1 MLAILCAIKSFFEF
15 LVSSARTILDSLSIR
30 IALKVISSKLPI
42 GVATKYNVPVMLKKI
57 ISYAVLVFI
66 LTCCTLSS
74 NEYSKKE
81 EDIGEFKSK
90 DLVLS
95 SSRLNSNIDI
105 IFFEDKNVLQKS
117 FLEGIKNG
125 FFILREGQKRNS
137 EINFIDFSK
146 EKSFNCSKISTK
158 TKKIIYL
165 NGNLVDIL
173 NSCNLKNNNNIL
185 VIVGLKEKVKLNLN
199 FIDPF
204 YDYVDYLYS
213 SDPKILRE
221 ESVVL
226 TDRELKAENYFLI
239 EKKSNIEKKISDLFE
254 INKSANRKR
263 ELERITQNRI
273 YQTPRFRK
281 DVKKIII
288 DTKEVSAERVIP
300 AINFNL
306 IFEPEIYILPGQLD
320 LWRFSKKEFNSN
332 LKGLEHPVLLNNN
345 FLFDDE
351 FSNKKIREKL
361 FYALGF
367 DSLLFFG
374 RGINSRFNGLL
385 GEYSKNANRIFIK
398 PEKIDF

>member
-1 MLAILCAIKSFFEF
+1 M
-15 LVSSARTILDSLSIR
+15 LDSLRIR

-57 ISYAVLVFI
+57 ISYVVLVFI

-81 EDIGEFKSK
+81 DDIDEFKSK

-105 IFFEDKNVLQKS
+105 VFFEDKTAFQKS

-137 EINFIDFSK
+137 QINFIDFSK
-146 EKSFNCSKISTK
+146 GKFFDCSKILTK
-158 TKKIIYL
+158 TKKIIFL
-165 NGNLVDIL
+165 NSNLVDVL
-173 NSCNLKNNNNIL
+173 NNCNLKNNNNIL

-213 SDPKILRE
+213 SDPEILRE

-239 EKKSNIEKKISDLFE
+239 EKQSNIENRISNLFE
-254 INKSANRKR
+254 INKSSNRKR

-288 DTKEVSAERVIP
+288 NTKEVTAERIIP

-332 LKGLEHPVLLNNN
+332 LKGLEHPIFLNNN

-351 FSNKKIREKL
+351 FSKKQIQEKL

-367 DSLLFFG
+367 DSLLFLG
-374 RGINSRFNGLL
+374 RGINTRFKGLL
-385 GEYSKNANRIFIK
+385 GEYTKDENRIFIT
-398 PEKIDF
+398 PEKIGFQ

>member
-1 MLAILCAIKSFFEF
+1 M
-15 LVSSARTILDSLSIR
+15 LDSLSIR

-57 ISYAVLVFI
+57 ISYVVLLFI

-74 NEYSKKE
+74 NEYSKKVD
-81 EDIGEFKSK
+81 DIDEFKSK

-105 IFFEDKNVLQKS
+105 IFFEDKNALQKS

-165 NGNLVDIL
+165 DDNLVDIL
-173 NSCNLKNNNNIL
+173 NNCNLKNNNNIL

-199 FIDPF
+199 LNFIDPF

-213 SDPKILRE
+213 SDPEILRE

-239 EKKSNIEKKISDLFE
+239 EKKSNIENRISNLFE
-254 INKSANRKR
+254 INRSLNRKR

-288 DTKEVSAERVIP
+288 NTKEVSAERIIP

-332 LKGLEHPVLLNNN
+332 LKGLEHPILLNDN
-345 FLFDDE
+345 FLFDEE
-351 FSNKKIREKL
+351 FSKKQIQEKL

-367 DSLLFFG
+367 DSLLFLG
-374 RGINSRFNGLL
+374 KGINTRFNGLL
-385 GEYSKNANRIFIK
+385 GEYRKDENRIFIT
-398 PEKIDF
+398 PEKIGF

>member
-1 MLAILCAIKSFFEF
+1 M
-15 LVSSARTILDSLSIR
+15 LDSLSIR

-57 ISYAVLVFI
+57 ISYVVLVFI

-81 EDIGEFKSK
+81 DDIDEFKSK

-105 IFFEDKNVLQKS
+105 VFFEDKTAFQKS

-125 FFILREGQKRNS
+125 FFTLRESQRRNS
-137 EINFIDFSK
+137 QINFIDFSK
-146 EKSFNCSKISTK
+146 EKSLDCSNILTK
-158 TKKIIYL
+158 TKKIIFL
-165 NGNLVDIL
+165 DSNLVDIL

-185 VIVGLKEKVKLNLN
+185 VIAGLKEKVKLNLN

-213 SDPKILRE
+213 SDPEILRE

-239 EKKSNIEKKISDLFE
+239 EKQSNIENRISNLFE
-254 INKSANRKR
+254 INKSSNRKR

-288 DTKEVSAERVIP
+288 NTKEVSAERIIP

-332 LKGLEHPVLLNNN
+332 LKGLEHPIFLNNN
-345 FLFDDE
+345 FLFDNE
-351 FSNKKIREKL
+351 FSKKQIQEKL

-367 DSLLFFG
+367 DSLLFLG
-374 RGINSRFNGLL
+374 RGITTRFKGLL
-385 GEYSKNANRIFIK
+385 GEYTKDENRIFIT
-398 PEKIDF
+398 PEKIGFK

>member
-1 MLAILCAIKSFFEF
+1 M
-15 LVSSARTILDSLSIR
+15 LDSLSIR
-30 IALKVISSKLPI
+30 IALKVMSSKLPI
-42 GVATKYNVPVMLKKI
+42 GVATKYNVPVMLNKI
-57 ISYAVLVFI
+57 ISYVVLVFI

-81 EDIGEFKSK
+81 DDIDEFKSK
-90 DLVLS
+90 DLILS

-105 IFFEDKNVLQKS
+105 VFFEDKTAFQKS

-125 FFILREGQKRNS
+125 FFTLREGQKRNS
-137 EINFIDFSK
+137 QINFIDFSK
-146 EKSFNCSKISTK
+146 GKFFDCSKILTK
-158 TKKIIYL
+158 TKKIIFL
-165 NGNLVDIL
+165 NNNLVDIL
-173 NSCNLKNNNNIL
+173 NSCNLKNSNNIL

-213 SDPKILRE
+213 SDPEILRE
-221 ESVVL
+221 GSVVL
-226 TDRELKAENYFLI
+226 TDKELKAENYFLI
-239 EKKSNIEKKISDLFE
+239 EKQSNIENRISNLFE
-254 INKSANRKR
+254 INKSSNRKR

-288 DTKEVSAERVIP
+288 NTKEVSAERIIP

-306 IFEPEIYILPGQLD
+306 IFEPEIYTLPGQLD
-320 LWRFSKKEFNSN
+320 LWRFSKKEFNSK
-332 LKGLEHPVLLNNN
+332 LKGLEHPILLNNE

-351 FSNKKIREKL
+351 FSKKQIQEKL

-367 DSLLFFG
+367 DSLLFLG

-385 GEYSKNANRIFIK
+385 GEYTKDENRIFIT
-398 PEKIDF
+398 PEKIGFQ

>member
-1 MLAILCAIKSFFEF
+1 M
-15 LVSSARTILDSLSIR
+15 LDSLSIR

-57 ISYAVLVFI
+57 ISYVVLLFI

-81 EDIGEFKSK
+81 DDINEFKSK

-105 IFFEDKNVLQKS
+105 VFFEDKTAYQKS

-125 FFILREGQKRNS
+125 FFTLREGQKRNS
-137 EINFIDFSK
+137 QINFIDFSK
-146 EKSFNCSKISTK
+146 EKYFDCSKILTK
-158 TKKIIYL
+158 TKKIIFL
-165 NGNLVDIL
+165 NNNLVDIL

-185 VIVGLKEKVKLNLN
+185 VIVGLKDKVKLNFN

-213 SDPKILRE
+213 SDPEILRE

-239 EKKSNIEKKISDLFE
+239 EKQSNIENRISNLFE
-254 INKSANRKR
+254 INKSSNRKR

-288 DTKEVSAERVIP
+288 NTKEVSAERIIP

-332 LKGLEHPVLLNNN
+332 LKGLEHPILLNDN
-345 FLFDDE
+345 FLFDEE
-351 FSNKKIREKL
+351 FSKKQIQEKL

-367 DSLLFFG
+367 DSLLFLG
-374 RGINSRFNGLL
+374 KGINTRFNGLL
-385 GEYSKNANRIFIK
+385 GEYRKDENRIFIT
-398 PEKIDF
+398 PEKIGFK

>member
-1 MLAILCAIKSFFEF
+1 M
-15 LVSSARTILDSLSIR
+15 LDSLSIR

-57 ISYAVLVFI
+57 ISYVVLVFI

-81 EDIGEFKSK
+81 DDINEFKSK
-90 DLVLS
+90 DLILS

-105 IFFEDKNVLQKS
+105 VFFEDKTAFQKS

-137 EINFIDFSK
+137 QINFIDFSK
-146 EKSFNCSKISTK
+146 GKFFDCSKILTK
-158 TKKIIYL
+158 TKKIIFL
-165 NGNLVDIL
+165 NSNLVDVL
-173 NSCNLKNNNNIL
+173 NNCNLKNNNNIL

-213 SDPKILRE
+213 SDPEILRE

-226 TDRELKAENYFLI
+226 TDRELKADNYFLI
-239 EKKSNIEKKISDLFE
+239 EKQSNIENRISNLFE
-254 INKSANRKR
+254 INKSSNRKR

-288 DTKEVSAERVIP
+288 NTKEVSAERIIP

-332 LKGLEHPVLLNNN
+332 LKGFEHPILLNNS

-351 FSNKKIREKL
+351 FSKKQIQEKL

-367 DSLLFFG
+367 DSLLFLG
-374 RGINSRFNGLL
+374 RGINTRFNGLL
-385 GEYSKNANRIFIK
+385 GEYTKDDNRIFIT
-398 PEKIDF
+398 PEKIGFQ

>member
-1 MLAILCAIKSFFEF
+1 M
-15 LVSSARTILDSLSIR
+15 LDSLSIL

-57 ISYAVLVFI
+57 ISHVVLVFI

-74 NEYSKKE
+74 NEYSQKE
-81 EDIGEFKSK
+81 NEIEEFKSK

-105 IFFEDKNVLQKS
+105 IFFEDKNAYQKS
-117 FLEGIKNG
+117 FLEGVKNG
-125 FFILREGQKRNS
+125 FFILRAGQKRNS

-146 EKSFNCSKISTK
+146 EKSFDCSKVSTK
-158 TKKIIYL
+158 TKKLIYL
-165 NGNLVDIL
+165 NSKLIDFL

-185 VIVGLKEKVKLNLN
+185 VIIGLEDKVKLNLN
-199 FIDPF
+199 YIDPF
-204 YDYVDYLYS
+204 YDYVDYLYN
-213 SDPKILRE
+213 SDPEILRE

-226 TDRELKAENYFLI
+226 TDRDLKAENYFLI
-239 EKKSNIEKKISDLFE
+239 EKKSNIEKRISDFFE
-254 INKSANRKR
+254 INKSSNRKR

-281 DVKKIII
+281 DIKKIIVN
-288 DTKEVSAERVIP
+288 TKEVSAERIIP

-320 LWRFSKKEFNSN
+320 LWRFSKKEFKSN
-332 LKGLEHPVLLNNN
+332 LKGLEYPILLNNN
-345 FLFDDE
+345 FLFDDD
-351 FSNKKIREKL
+351 FSKKQIQEKL

-374 RGINSRFNGLL
+374 KGINTRFNGLL
-385 GEYSKNANRIFIK
+385 GEYTKDENRIFIK
-398 PEKIDF
+398 PEKIGFQ

>member
-1 MLAILCAIKSFFEF
+1 M
-15 LVSSARTILDSLSIR
+15 LDSLRIR

-57 ISYAVLVFI
+57 ISYVVLVFI

-81 EDIGEFKSK
+81 DDIDTFKSK

-105 IFFEDKNVLQKS
+105 IFFEDKNALQKS
-117 FLEGIKNG
+117 FLEGITNS

-137 EINFIDFSK
+137 QINFIDFSI
-146 EKSFNCSKISTK
+146 EKSLDCSKISTK
-158 TKKIIYL
+158 TKKIIF
-165 NGNLVDIL
+165 L
-173 NSCNLKNNNNIL
+173 NSNVVDVLNNCNLKNNNNIL

-213 SDPKILRE
+213 SDPEILRE

-239 EKKSNIEKKISDLFE
+239 EKQSNIENRISNLFE
-254 INKSANRKR
+254 INKSSNRKR

-288 DTKEVSAERVIP
+288 NTKEVSAERIIP

-332 LKGLEHPVLLNNN
+332 LKGLEHPILLNKN

-351 FSNKKIREKL
+351 FTKKQIQEKL

-367 DSLLFFG
+367 DSLLFLG
-374 RGINSRFNGLL
+374 RGINTRFNGLL
-385 GEYSKNANRIFIK
+385 GEYTKDDNRIFIT
-398 PEKIDF
+398 PEKIGFE

>member
-1 MLAILCAIKSFFEF
+1 M
-15 LVSSARTILDSLSIR
+15 LDSLSIL
-30 IALKVISSKLPI
+30 IALKVISSRLPI

-57 ISYAVLVFI
+57 ISHIVLVFI

-74 NEYSKKE
+74 NEYSQKE
-81 EDIGEFKSK
+81 DDIDEFKSK
-90 DLVLS
+90 GLVLS
-95 SSRLNSNIDI
+95 SSRLSSNIDV
-105 IFFEDKNVLQKS
+105 IFFEDKNAFQKA
-117 FLEGIKNG
+117 FLEGLKNA

-137 EINFIDFSK
+137 EINFLEFSK
-146 EKSFNCSKISTK
+146 EKPFDCSKISTK
-158 TKKIIYL
+158 TKKLIYL
-165 NGNLVDIL
+165 NSNLVELL

-185 VIVGLKEKVKLNLN
+185 VIIGLKEKVKLNLN

-204 YDYVDYLYS
+204 YDYIDYLYS
-213 SDPKILRE
+213 SNPEILPE

-226 TDRELKAENYFLI
+226 TDGELKAENYFLI
-239 EKKSNIEKKISDLFE
+239 EKESNIEKKVSDLFE
-254 INKSANRKR
+254 INKSSNRKR

-288 DTKEVSAERVIP
+288 HTKEVSAERIIP

-306 IFEPEIYILPGQLD
+306 IFEPDIYILPGQLD
-320 LWRFSKKEFNSN
+320 LWRFSAKEFNSN
-332 LKGLEHPVLLNNN
+332 LKGLEHPILFNNN

-351 FSNKKIREKL
+351 FSKKQIQEKL

-374 RGINSRFNGLL
+374 RGINTRFNGLL
-385 GEYSKNANRIFIK
+385 GEYTKYENRIFIR
-398 PEKIDF
+398 PEKIGFQ

>member
-1 MLAILCAIKSFFEF
+1 M
-15 LVSSARTILDSLSIR
+15 LDSLSIR

-57 ISYAVLVFI
+57 ISYVVLVFI

-81 EDIGEFKSK
+81 DDIDEFKSK

-105 IFFEDKNVLQKS
+105 VFFEDKTAFQKS

-137 EINFIDFSK
+137 QINFIDFSK
-146 EKSFNCSKISTK
+146 GKFFDCSKILNK
-158 TKKIIYL
+158 TKKIIFL
-165 NGNLVDIL
+165 NSNLVDVL
-173 NSCNLKNNNNIL
+173 NNCNLKNNNNIL

-213 SDPKILRE
+213 SDPEILRE

-239 EKKSNIEKKISDLFE
+239 EKQSNIENRISNLFE
-254 INKSANRKR
+254 INKSSNRKR

-288 DTKEVSAERVIP
+288 NTKEVTAERIIP

-332 LKGLEHPVLLNNN
+332 LKGLEHPIFLNDN

-351 FSNKKIREKL
+351 FSKKQIQEKL

-367 DSLLFFG
+367 DSLLFLG
-374 RGINSRFNGLL
+374 KGINTRFNGLL
-385 GEYSKNANRIFIK
+385 GKYTKDENRIFIT
-398 PEKIDF
+398 PEKIGFQ

>member
-1 MLAILCAIKSFFEF
+1 M
-15 LVSSARTILDSLSIR
+15 LDSLSIR

-57 ISYAVLVFI
+57 ISYVVLVFI

-81 EDIGEFKSK
+81 DDIDEFKSK

-105 IFFEDKNVLQKS
+105 VFFEDKTAFQKS

-125 FFILREGQKRNS
+125 FFTLREGQKRNS
-137 EINFIDFSK
+137 QINFIDFSK
-146 EKSFNCSKISTK
+146 GKFFDCSKILTK
-158 TKKIIYL
+158 TKKIIFL
-165 NGNLVDIL
+165 NSNLVDVL
-173 NSCNLKNNNNIL
+173 NNCNLKNNNNIL

-213 SDPKILRE
+213 SDPEILRE

-239 EKKSNIEKKISDLFE
+239 EKQSNIENRISNLFE
-254 INKSANRKR
+254 INKSSNRKR

-281 DVKKIII
+281 DIKKIII
-288 DTKEVSAERVIP
+288 NTKEVSAERIIP

-332 LKGLEHPVLLNNN
+332 LKGLEHPILLNNS

-351 FSNKKIREKL
+351 FSKKQIQEKL

-367 DSLLFFG
+367 DSLLFLG
-374 RGINSRFNGLL
+374 RGINTRFNGLL
-385 GEYSKNANRIFIK
+385 GEYTKDDNRIFIM
-398 PEKIDF
+398 PEKIGFQ

>member
-1 MLAILCAIKSFFEF
+1 M
-15 LVSSARTILDSLSIR
+15 LDSLRIR

-57 ISYAVLVFI
+57 ISYVVLVFI

-81 EDIGEFKSK
+81 DDIDEFKSK

-105 IFFEDKNVLQKS
+105 VFFEDKTAFQKS

-137 EINFIDFSK
+137 QINFIDFSK
-146 EKSFNCSKISTK
+146 EKSLDCSKILTK
-158 TKKIIYL
+158 TKKIIFL
-165 NGNLVDIL
+165 NSNLVDIL

-213 SDPKILRE
+213 SDPEILRE

-239 EKKSNIEKKISDLFE
+239 EKQSNIENRISNLFE
-254 INKSANRKR
+254 INKSSNRKR

-288 DTKEVSAERVIP
+288 NTKEVSAERIIP

-332 LKGLEHPVLLNNN
+332 LKGLEHPIFLNNN

-351 FSNKKIREKL
+351 FSKKQIQEKL

-367 DSLLFFG
+367 DSLLFLG
-374 RGINSRFNGLL
+374 RGINTKFNGLL
-385 GEYSKNANRIFIK
+385 GEYTKDENRIFIT
-398 PEKIDF
+398 PEKIGFQ

>member
-1 MLAILCAIKSFFEF
+1 M
-15 LVSSARTILDSLSIR
+15 LDSLRIR

-42 GVATKYNVPVMLKKI
+42 GVATKYNVPVMLNKI
-57 ISYAVLVFI
+57 ISYVVLVFI

-81 EDIGEFKSK
+81 DDIDEFKSK

-105 IFFEDKNVLQKS
+105 VFFEDKTAFQKS

-125 FFILREGQKRNS
+125 FFTLREGQKRNS
-137 EINFIDFSK
+137 QINFIDFSK
-146 EKSFNCSKISTK
+146 GKFFDCSKILTK
-158 TKKIIYL
+158 TKKIIFL
-165 NGNLVDIL
+165 NSNLVDVL
-173 NSCNLKNNNNIL
+173 NNCNLKNNNNIL

-213 SDPKILRE
+213 SDPEILRE

-239 EKKSNIEKKISDLFE
+239 EKQSNIENRISNLFE
-254 INKSANRKR
+254 INKSSNRKR
-263 ELERITQNRI
+263 DLERITQNRI

-288 DTKEVSAERVIP
+288 NTKEVTAERIIP

-332 LKGLEHPVLLNNN
+332 LKGLEHPILLNNS
-345 FLFDDE
+345 FLFDYE
-351 FSNKKIREKL
+351 FSKKQIQEKL

-367 DSLLFFG
+367 DSLLFLG
-374 RGINSRFNGLL
+374 RGINTRFNGLL
-385 GEYSKNANRIFIK
+385 GEYTKDENRIFIA
-398 PEKIDF
+398 PEKIGFQKN

>member
-1 MLAILCAIKSFFEF
+1 M
-15 LVSSARTILDSLSIR
+15 LDSLSIR

-42 GVATKYNVPVMLKKI
+42 GVATKYTVPVMLKKI
-57 ISYAVLVFI
+57 ISYVVLVFI

-81 EDIGEFKSK
+81 DDIDEFKSK
-90 DLVLS
+90 DLILS

-105 IFFEDKNVLQKS
+105 IFFEDKTAFQKS

-137 EINFIDFSK
+137 QINFIDFSK
-146 EKSFNCSKISTK
+146 GKFFDCSKILTK
-158 TKKIIYL
+158 TKKIIFL
-165 NGNLVDIL
+165 NSNLVDVL
-173 NSCNLKNNNNIL
+173 NNCNLKNNNNIL

-213 SDPKILRE
+213 SDPEILRE

-239 EKKSNIEKKISDLFE
+239 EKQSNIENRISNLFE
-254 INKSANRKR
+254 INKSSNRKR

-288 DTKEVSAERVIP
+288 NTKEVTAERIIP

-332 LKGLEHPVLLNNN
+332 LKGLEHPIFLNDN

-351 FSNKKIREKL
+351 FSKKQIQEKL

-367 DSLLFFG
+367 DSLLFLG
-374 RGINSRFNGLL
+374 KGINTRFNGLL
-385 GEYSKNANRIFIK
+385 GKYTKDENRIFIT
-398 PEKIDF
+398 PEKIGFQ

>member
-1 MLAILCAIKSFFEF
+1 M
-15 LVSSARTILDSLSIR
+15 LDSLSIR

-57 ISYAVLVFI
+57 ISYVVLVFI

-81 EDIGEFKSK
+81 DDIDEFKSK

-105 IFFEDKNVLQKS
+105 VFFEDKTAFQKS

-137 EINFIDFSK
+137 QINFIDFSK
-146 EKSFNCSKISTK
+146 GKFFDCSKILTK
-158 TKKIIYL
+158 TKKIIFL
-165 NGNLVDIL
+165 NSNLVDVL
-173 NSCNLKNNNNIL
+173 NNCNLKNNNNIL

-213 SDPKILRE
+213 SDPEILRE

-239 EKKSNIEKKISDLFE
+239 EKQSNIENRISNLFE
-254 INKSANRKR
+254 INKSSNRKR

-288 DTKEVSAERVIP
+288 NTKEVTAERIIP

-332 LKGLEHPVLLNNN
+332 LKGLEHPIFLNNN

-351 FSNKKIREKL
+351 FSKKQIQEKL

-367 DSLLFFG
+367 DSLFFLG
-374 RGINSRFNGLL
+374 RGINTRFNGLL
-385 GEYSKNANRIFIK
+385 GEYTKDENRIFIT
-398 PEKIDF
+398 PEKIGFQ

>member
-1 MLAILCAIKSFFEF
+1 M
-15 LVSSARTILDSLSIR
+15 LDSLSIR

-42 GVATKYNVPVMLKKI
+42 GVATKYNVPVMLKRI
-57 ISYAVLVFI
+57 ISYVVLVFI

-81 EDIGEFKSK
+81 DDIDEFKSK

-105 IFFEDKNVLQKS
+105 VFFEDKTAFQKS

-137 EINFIDFSK
+137 QINFIDFSK
-146 EKSFNCSKISTK
+146 GKFFDCSKILTK
-158 TKKIIYL
+158 TKKIIFL
-165 NGNLVDIL
+165 NSNLVDVL
-173 NSCNLKNNNNIL
+173 NNCNLKNNNNIL

-213 SDPKILRE
+213 SDPEILRE

-239 EKKSNIEKKISDLFE
+239 EKQSNIENRISNLFE
-254 INKSANRKR
+254 INKSSNRKR

-288 DTKEVSAERVIP
+288 NTKEVSAERIIP

-332 LKGLEHPVLLNNN
+332 LKGFEHPILLNNS

-351 FSNKKIREKL
+351 FSKKQIQEKL

-367 DSLLFFG
+367 DSLLFLG
-374 RGINSRFNGLL
+374 RGINTRFNGLL
-385 GEYSKNANRIFIK
+385 GEYTKDENRIFIT
-398 PEKIDF
+398 PEKIGFQ

>member
-1 MLAILCAIKSFFEF
+1 M
-15 LVSSARTILDSLSIR
+15 LDSLSIR

-57 ISYAVLVFI
+57 ISYVVLVFI

-81 EDIGEFKSK
+81 DDIDEFKSK

-105 IFFEDKNVLQKS
+105 VFFEDKTAFQKS

-137 EINFIDFSK
+137 QINFIDFSK
-146 EKSFNCSKISTK
+146 GKFFDCSKILTK
-158 TKKIIYL
+158 TKKIIFL
-165 NGNLVDIL
+165 NSNLVDVL
-173 NSCNLKNNNNIL
+173 NNCNLKNNNNIL

-213 SDPKILRE
+213 SDPEILRE

-239 EKKSNIEKKISDLFE
+239 EKQSNIENRISNLFE
-254 INKSANRKR
+254 INKSSNRKR

-288 DTKEVSAERVIP
+288 NTKEVSAERIIP

-332 LKGLEHPVLLNNN
+332 LKGLEHPILLNNS

-351 FSNKKIREKL
+351 FSKKQIQEKL

-367 DSLLFFG
+367 DSLLFLG
-374 RGINSRFNGLL
+374 RGINTRFNGLL
-385 GEYSKNANRIFIK
+385 GEYTKDENRIFIT
-398 PEKIDF
+398 PEKIGFQ

>member
-1 MLAILCAIKSFFEF
+1 M
-15 LVSSARTILDSLSIR
+15 LDSLRIR

-57 ISYAVLVFI
+57 ISYVVLVFI

-81 EDIGEFKSK
+81 DDIDEFKSK

-95 SSRLNSNIDI
+95 SSRLSSNIDI
-105 IFFEDKNVLQKS
+105 VFFEDKTAFQKS

-125 FFILREGQKRNS
+125 FFTLREGQKRNS
-137 EINFIDFSK
+137 QINFIDFSK
-146 EKSFNCSKISTK
+146 EKSFDCSKILTK
-158 TKKIIYL
+158 TKKIIFL
-165 NGNLVDIL
+165 NSNLVDVL
-173 NSCNLKNNNNIL
+173 NNCSLKNNNNIL

-213 SDPKILRE
+213 SDPEILRE
-221 ESVVL
+221 GSVVL
-226 TDRELKAENYFLI
+226 TDKELKAENYFLI
-239 EKKSNIEKKISDLFE
+239 EKQSNIENRISTLFE
-254 INKSANRKR
+254 INKSSNRKR

-288 DTKEVSAERVIP
+288 NTKEVSAERIIP

-332 LKGLEHPVLLNNN
+332 LKGLEHPIFLNNN

-351 FSNKKIREKL
+351 FSKKQIQEKL

-367 DSLLFFG
+367 DSLLFLG
-374 RGINSRFNGLL
+374 RGIKTRFNGLL
-385 GEYSKNANRIFIK
+385 GEYTKDENRIFIT
-398 PEKIDF
+398 PEKIGFK

>member
-1 MLAILCAIKSFFEF
+1 M
-15 LVSSARTILDSLSIR
+15 LDSLSIR

-57 ISYAVLVFI
+57 ISYVVLLFI

-81 EDIGEFKSK
+81 DDIDEFKSK

-105 IFFEDKNVLQKS
+105 VFFEDKTAFQKS

-125 FFILREGQKRNS
+125 FFTLREGQKRNS
-137 EINFIDFSK
+137 QINFIDFSK
-146 EKSFNCSKISTK
+146 EKYFDCSKILTK
-158 TKKIIYL
+158 TKKIIFL
-165 NGNLVDIL
+165 NNNLVDIL

-185 VIVGLKEKVKLNLN
+185 VIVGLKDKVKLNFN

-213 SDPKILRE
+213 SDPEILRE

-239 EKKSNIEKKISDLFE
+239 EKQSNIENRISNLFE
-254 INKSANRKR
+254 INKSSNRKR

-288 DTKEVSAERVIP
+288 NTKEVSAERIIP

-332 LKGLEHPVLLNNN
+332 LKGLEHPILLNNS

-351 FSNKKIREKL
+351 FSKKQIQEKL

-367 DSLLFFG
+367 DSLLFLG
-374 RGINSRFNGLL
+374 RGINTRFNGLL
-385 GEYSKNANRIFIK
+385 GEYTKDENRIFIT
-398 PEKIDF
+398 PEKIGFQ

>member
-1 MLAILCAIKSFFEF
+1 M
-15 LVSSARTILDSLSIR
+15 LDSLRIR

-57 ISYAVLVFI
+57 ISYVVLVFI

-81 EDIGEFKSK
+81 DDIDEFKSK

-105 IFFEDKNVLQKS
+105 VFFEDKTAFQKS

-137 EINFIDFSK
+137 QINFIDFSK
-146 EKSFNCSKISTK
+146 GKFFDCSKILTK
-158 TKKIIYL
+158 TKKIIFL
-165 NGNLVDIL
+165 NSNLVDVL
-173 NSCNLKNNNNIL
+173 NNCNLKNNNNIL

-213 SDPKILRE
+213 SDPEILRE

-239 EKKSNIEKKISDLFE
+239 EKQSNIENRISNLFE
-254 INKSANRKR
+254 INKSSNRKR

-288 DTKEVSAERVIP
+288 NTKEVTAERIIP

-332 LKGLEHPVLLNNN
+332 LKGLEHPILLNNS
-345 FLFDDE
+345 FLFGEE
-351 FSNKKIREKL
+351 FSKKQIQEKL

-367 DSLLFFG
+367 DSLLFLG
-374 RGINSRFNGLL
+374 RGINTRFNGLL
-385 GEYSKNANRIFIK
+385 GEYTKDENRIFIT
-398 PEKIDF
+398 PEKIGFQKN

>member
-1 MLAILCAIKSFFEF
+1 M
-15 LVSSARTILDSLSIR
+15 LDSLRIR

-57 ISYAVLVFI
+57 ISYVVLVFI

-81 EDIGEFKSK
+81 DDIDEFKSK

-105 IFFEDKNVLQKS
+105 VFFEDKTAFQKS

-137 EINFIDFSK
+137 QINFIDFSK
-146 EKSFNCSKISTK
+146 GKFFDCSKILTK
-158 TKKIIYL
+158 TKKIIFL
-165 NGNLVDIL
+165 NSNLVDVL
-173 NSCNLKNNNNIL
+173 NNCNLKNNNNIL

-213 SDPKILRE
+213 SDPEILRE

-239 EKKSNIEKKISDLFE
+239 EKQSNIENRISNLFE
-254 INKSANRKR
+254 INKSSNRKR

-288 DTKEVSAERVIP
+288 NTKEVTAERIIP

-332 LKGLEHPVLLNNN
+332 LKGLEHPIFLNNN
-345 FLFDDE
+345 FLFDNE
-351 FSNKKIREKL
+351 FSKKQIQEKL

-367 DSLLFFG
+367 DSLLFLG
-374 RGINSRFNGLL
+374 RGINTRFNGLL
-385 GEYSKNANRIFIK
+385 GKYTKDENRIFIT
-398 PEKIDF
+398 PEKIGFK

>member
-1 MLAILCAIKSFFEF
+1 
-15 LVSSARTILDSLSIR
+15 
-30 IALKVISSKLPI
+30 
-42 GVATKYNVPVMLKKI
+42 MLKKI
-57 ISYAVLVFI
+57 ISHVVLIFI

-74 NEYSKKE
+74 NEYSQKE
-81 EDIGEFKSK
+81 DDIDEFKSK
-90 DLVLS
+90 DIVIS
-95 SSRLNSNIDI
+95 SSRLSSNIDI
-105 IFFEDKNVLQKS
+105 MFFEDQTVFQKS

-137 EINFIDFSK
+137 KINFIDFSK
-146 EKSFNCSKISTK
+146 EKSFDCSKISTK
-158 TKKIIYL
+158 TKKLIYL
-165 NGNLVDIL
+165 NSNFVDIL

-185 VIVGLKEKVKLNLN
+185 VIVGFKEKIKLNLN

-204 YDYVDYLYS
+204 YEYVDYLYRL
-213 SDPKILRE
+213 DPEILRE

-226 TDRELKAENYFLI
+226 TDRELKSENYFLV
-239 EKKSNIEKKISDLFE
+239 EKKSNIENRISNLFE
-254 INKSANRKR
+254 INKSLNRKR

-288 DTKEVSAERVIP
+288 NTKEVSAERIIP

-306 IFEPEIYILPGQLD
+306 VFEPEIYILPGQLD

-332 LKGLEHPVLLNNN
+332 LKGLEHPILLNNR

-351 FSNKKIREKL
+351 FSKKQIQEKL

-367 DSLLFFG
+367 DSLLFLG
-374 RGINSRFNGLL
+374 KGINTRFNGLL
-385 GEYSKNANRIFIK
+385 GEYTKDENRIFIM
-398 PEKIDF
+398 PEKIGIK

>member
-1 MLAILCAIKSFFEF
+1 M
-15 LVSSARTILDSLSIR
+15 LDSLSIR

-57 ISYAVLVFI
+57 ISYVVLVFI

-81 EDIGEFKSK
+81 DDIDEFKSK

-105 IFFEDKNVLQKS
+105 VFFEDKTAFQKS

-137 EINFIDFSK
+137 QINFIDFSNGK
-146 EKSFNCSKISTK
+146 FFDCSKILTK
-158 TKKIIYL
+158 TKKIIFL
-165 NGNLVDIL
+165 NSNLVDVL
-173 NSCNLKNNNNIL
+173 NNCNLKNNNNIL

-213 SDPKILRE
+213 SDPEILRE

-239 EKKSNIEKKISDLFE
+239 EKQSNIENRISNLFE
-254 INKSANRKR
+254 INKSSNRKR

-288 DTKEVSAERVIP
+288 NTKEVTAERIIP

-332 LKGLEHPVLLNNN
+332 LKGLEHPIFLNNN

-351 FSNKKIREKL
+351 FSKKQIQEKL

-367 DSLLFFG
+367 DSLLFLG
-374 RGINSRFNGLL
+374 RGINTRFNGLL
-385 GEYSKNANRIFIK
+385 GEYTKDENRIFIT
-398 PEKIDF
+398 PEKIGFQ

>member
-1 MLAILCAIKSFFEF
+1 M
-15 LVSSARTILDSLSIR
+15 LDSLSIR

-57 ISYAVLVFI
+57 ISYVVLVFI

-81 EDIGEFKSK
+81 DDIDEFKSK

-105 IFFEDKNVLQKS
+105 VFFEDKTAFQKS

-137 EINFIDFSK
+137 QINFIDFSK
-146 EKSFNCSKISTK
+146 GKFFDCSKILTK
-158 TKKIIYL
+158 TKKIIFL
-165 NGNLVDIL
+165 NSNLVDVL
-173 NSCNLKNNNNIL
+173 NNCNLKNNNNIL

-213 SDPKILRE
+213 SEPEILRE

-239 EKKSNIEKKISDLFE
+239 EKQSNIENRISNLFE
-254 INKSANRKR
+254 INKSSNRKR

-288 DTKEVSAERVIP
+288 NTKEVSAERIIP

-332 LKGLEHPVLLNNN
+332 LKGLEHPILLNNS

-351 FSNKKIREKL
+351 FSKKQIQEKL

-367 DSLLFFG
+367 DSLLFLG
-374 RGINSRFNGLL
+374 RGINTRFNGLL
-385 GEYSKNANRIFIK
+385 GEYTKDDNRIFIT
-398 PEKIDF
+398 PEKIGFQ

>member
-1 MLAILCAIKSFFEF
+1 M
-15 LVSSARTILDSLSIR
+15 LDSFSIR

-57 ISYAVLVFI
+57 ISYVVLVCI

-81 EDIGEFKSK
+81 DDINEFKSK
-90 DLVLS
+90 DLILS

-105 IFFEDKNVLQKS
+105 VFFEDKTAFQKS

-125 FFILREGQKRNS
+125 FFTFREGQKRNS
-137 EINFIDFSK
+137 QINFIDFSK
-146 EKSFNCSKISTK
+146 EKSFDCSNILTK
-158 TKKIIYL
+158 TKKIIFL
-165 NGNLVDIL
+165 NSNLVDIL

-213 SDPKILRE
+213 SDPEILRE

-239 EKKSNIEKKISDLFE
+239 EKQSNIENRISNLFE
-254 INKSANRKR
+254 INKSSNRKR

-288 DTKEVSAERVIP
+288 NTKAVTAERIIP

-332 LKGLEHPVLLNNN
+332 LKGLEHPIFLNNN

-351 FSNKKIREKL
+351 FSKKQIQEKL

-367 DSLLFFG
+367 DSLLFLG
-374 RGINSRFNGLL
+374 RGINTRFNGLL
-385 GEYSKNANRIFIK
+385 GEYTKDENRIFIT
-398 PEKIDF
+398 PEKIGFQ

>member
-1 MLAILCAIKSFFEF
+1 M
-15 LVSSARTILDSLSIR
+15 LDSLRIR

-57 ISYAVLVFI
+57 ISYVVLVFI

-81 EDIGEFKSK
+81 DDIDEFKSK

-105 IFFEDKNVLQKS
+105 VFFEDKTAFQKS

-137 EINFIDFSK
+137 QINFIDFSK
-146 EKSFNCSKISTK
+146 GKFFDCSKILTK
-158 TKKIIYL
+158 TKKIIFL
-165 NGNLVDIL
+165 NNNLVDVL
-173 NSCNLKNNNNIL
+173 NNCNLKNNNNIL

-213 SDPKILRE
+213 SDPEILRE

-239 EKKSNIEKKISDLFE
+239 EKQSNIENRISNLFE
-254 INKSANRKR
+254 INKSSNRKR

-288 DTKEVSAERVIP
+288 NTKEVTAERIIP

-320 LWRFSKKEFNSN
+320 MWRFSKKEFNSN
-332 LKGLEHPVLLNNN
+332 LKGLEHPIFLNNN

-351 FSNKKIREKL
+351 FSKKQIQEKL

-367 DSLLFFG
+367 DSLLFLG
-374 RGINSRFNGLL
+374 RGINTRFNGLL
-385 GEYSKNANRIFIK
+385 GEYTKNENRIFIT
-398 PEKIDF
+398 PEKIGFQ

>member
-1 MLAILCAIKSFFEF
+1 M
-15 LVSSARTILDSLSIR
+15 LDSLRIR

-57 ISYAVLVFI
+57 ISYVVLVFI

-81 EDIGEFKSK
+81 DDIDEFKSK

-105 IFFEDKNVLQKS
+105 VFFEDKTAFQKS

-137 EINFIDFSK
+137 QINFIDFSK
-146 EKSFNCSKISTK
+146 GKFFDCSKILTK
-158 TKKIIYL
+158 TKKIIFL
-165 NGNLVDIL
+165 NSNLVDVL
-173 NSCNLKNNNNIL
+173 NNCNLKNNNNIL

-213 SDPKILRE
+213 SDPEILRE

-239 EKKSNIEKKISDLFE
+239 EKQSNIENRISNLFE
-254 INKSANRKR
+254 INKSSNRKR

-288 DTKEVSAERVIP
+288 NTKEVSAERIIP

-332 LKGLEHPVLLNNN
+332 LKGLEHPIFLNDN

-351 FSNKKIREKL
+351 FSKKQIQEKL

-367 DSLLFFG
+367 DSLLFLG
-374 RGINSRFNGLL
+374 RGINARFNGLL
-385 GEYSKNANRIFIK
+385 GEYTKDDNRIFIT
-398 PEKIDF
+398 PEKIGFQ

>member
-1 MLAILCAIKSFFEF
+1 M
-15 LVSSARTILDSLSIR
+15 LDSLSIR

-57 ISYAVLVFI
+57 ISYVVLVFI

-81 EDIGEFKSK
+81 DDIDEFKSK

-105 IFFEDKNVLQKS
+105 VFFEDKTAFQKS

-125 FFILREGQKRNS
+125 FFTFREGQKRNS
-137 EINFIDFSK
+137 QINFIDFSK
-146 EKSFNCSKISTK
+146 EKSFDCSNILTK
-158 TKKIIYL
+158 TKKIIFL
-165 NGNLVDIL
+165 NSNLVDIL

-213 SDPKILRE
+213 SDPEILRE

-239 EKKSNIEKKISDLFE
+239 EKQSNIENRISNLFE
-254 INKSANRKR
+254 INKSSNRKR

-288 DTKEVSAERVIP
+288 NTKAVTAERIIP

-332 LKGLEHPVLLNNN
+332 LKGLEHPILLNNS

-351 FSNKKIREKL
+351 FSKKQIQEKL

-367 DSLLFFG
+367 DSLLFLG
-374 RGINSRFNGLL
+374 RGISTKFNGLL
-385 GEYSKNANRIFIK
+385 GEYTKDQNRIFIT
-398 PEKIDF
+398 PEKIGFQ

>member
-1 MLAILCAIKSFFEF
+1 
-15 LVSSARTILDSLSIR
+15 
-30 IALKVISSKLPI
+30 
-42 GVATKYNVPVMLKKI
+42 MLKKI
-57 ISYAVLVFI
+57 ISYVVLLFI

-81 EDIGEFKSK
+81 DDIDEFKSK

-105 IFFEDKNVLQKS
+105 IFFEDKNALQKS
-117 FLEGIKNG
+117 FLEGIKNS

-213 SDPKILRE
+213 SNPEILRE

-239 EKKSNIEKKISDLFE
+239 EKKSNIENRISNLFE
-254 INKSANRKR
+254 INRSLNRKR

-288 DTKEVSAERVIP
+288 NTKEVSAERIIP

-332 LKGLEHPVLLNNN
+332 LKGLEHPILLNDN
-345 FLFDDE
+345 FLFDEE
-351 FSNKKIREKL
+351 FSKKQIQEKL

-367 DSLLFFG
+367 DSLLFLG
-374 RGINSRFNGLL
+374 KGINTRFNGLL
-385 GEYSKNANRIFIK
+385 GEYRKDENRIFIT
-398 PEKIDF
+398 PEKIGF

>member
-1 MLAILCAIKSFFEF
+1 M
-15 LVSSARTILDSLSIR
+15 LDSLSIR

-57 ISYAVLVFI
+57 ISYVVLVFI

-81 EDIGEFKSK
+81 DDIDEFKSK

-105 IFFEDKNVLQKS
+105 VFFEDKTAFQKS

-137 EINFIDFSK
+137 QINFIDFSK
-146 EKSFNCSKISTK
+146 GKFFDCSKILTK
-158 TKKIIYL
+158 TKKIIFL
-165 NGNLVDIL
+165 NSNLVDVL
-173 NSCNLKNNNNIL
+173 NNCNLKNNNNIL

-213 SDPKILRE
+213 SDPEILRE

-239 EKKSNIEKKISDLFE
+239 EKQSNIENRISNLFE
-254 INKSANRKR
+254 INKSSNRKR

-288 DTKEVSAERVIP
+288 NTKEVSAERIIP

-332 LKGLEHPVLLNNN
+332 LKGLEHPIFLNNN
-345 FLFDDE
+345 FLFDNE
-351 FSNKKIREKL
+351 FSKKQIQEKL

-367 DSLLFFG
+367 DSLLFLG
-374 RGINSRFNGLL
+374 RGINTRFKGLL
-385 GEYSKNANRIFIK
+385 GEYTKDENRIFIT
-398 PEKIDF
+398 PEKIGFQ

>member
-1 MLAILCAIKSFFEF
+1 M
-15 LVSSARTILDSLSIR
+15 LDSFSIR

-57 ISYAVLVFI
+57 ISHVVLVFI

-81 EDIGEFKSK
+81 DDIDEFKSK

-105 IFFEDKNVLQKS
+105 VFFEDKTTFQKS

-146 EKSFNCSKISTK
+146 EKSFNCTKISTK

-165 NGNLVDIL
+165 NDKLVDIL

-213 SDPKILRE
+213 SDPDILRE

-239 EKKSNIEKKISDLFE
+239 EKKSNIENRISNLFE
-254 INKSANRKR
+254 INRSSNRKR

-288 DTKEVSAERVIP
+288 NTKEVSAERIIP

-332 LKGLEHPVLLNNN
+332 LKGLEHPILLNEN
-345 FLFDDE
+345 FLFDEE
-351 FSNKKIREKL
+351 FSKKQIQEKL

-367 DSLLFFG
+367 DSLLFLG
-374 RGINSRFNGLL
+374 KGINTRFNGLL
-385 GEYSKNANRIFIK
+385 GEYRKDENRIFIT
-398 PEKIDF
+398 PEKIGF